1 MLCLIQPRLAA
12 AAPRAP
18 PLNAEALYT
27 GLPPASGLYAP
38 FVHRTFELLDEAAIP
53 LAPYPSPADL
63 QLLRSGDG
71 HGGAAP
77 ALLSVRAFSS
87 ERLRHGRLLLLDGGP
102 SLQVLNLC
110 FFPRLDSALPTLSAD
125 LVTLPGGSLVAIDW
139 QPNGPARPHCAEAE
153 AQLDTAYAKHRRRL
167 PPGGPVP
174 PDSARFFSDRFLW
187 SRLPASTPPDE
198 LVSLLLPA
206 MEDYTRAY
214 LRLLVDPPPPSPPP
228 ASELDAVLAAQLE
241 YATYRTE
248 RDPARPML
256 SRLFGEEAAGRLLRE
271 SLFDLPLR
279 LARGEQAH

>member
-1 MLCLIQPRLAA
+1 MTQAA
-12 AAPRAP
+12 AQVTEGQLEDTVTDERVGLFTPDKDRCTADGMGRA
-18 PLNAEALYT
+18 A
-27 GLPPASGLYAP
+27 
-38 FVHRTFELLDEAAIP
+38 VIAA
-53 LAPYPSPADL
+53 
-63 QLLRSGDG
+63 RRGTVCG
-71 HGGAAP
+71 
-77 ALLSVRAFSS
+77 
-87 ERLRHGRLLLLDGGP
+87 
-102 SLQVLNLC
+102 
-110 FFPRLDSALPTLSAD
+110 
-125 LVTLPGGSLVAIDW
+125 
-139 QPNGPARPHCAEAE
+139 E
-153 AQLDTAYAKHRRRL
+153 AQLDAAYAKHRRRL

-214 LRLLVDPPPPSPPP
+214 LRLLADPPPRF
-228 ASELDAVLAAQLE
+228 E